1 MTIVNTK
8 EDLLALEGA
17 ERAEVLALLQ
27 GATRRQV
34 RTNEEAD
41 DDVEPTFGEVVS
53 YEAVE
58 RLGLTGEEFEALLAQ
73 QG

>member
-8 EDLLALEGA
+8 EDLLALEGT
-17 ERAEVLALLQ
+17 ERTEALQLLQ
-27 GATRRQV
+27 GTTRRQV
-34 RTNEEAD
+34 RTNEGAGD
-41 DDVEPTFGEVVS
+41 DAEPTFGEVTN

-58 RLGLTGEEFEALLAQ
+58 RLGLTGEEFEALLS